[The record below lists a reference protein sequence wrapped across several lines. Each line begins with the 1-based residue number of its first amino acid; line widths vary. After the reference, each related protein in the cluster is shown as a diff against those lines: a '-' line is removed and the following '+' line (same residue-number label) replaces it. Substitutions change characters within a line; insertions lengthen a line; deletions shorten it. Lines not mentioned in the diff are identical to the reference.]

1 MKLGIMQPYFMPY
14 IGYFQLMKAVDK
26 YVVYDDVNYIKG
38 GWANRNHILINGEKK
53 MFTVTL
59 RKASPNKFFNEIVIG
74 DDFKKLMKTLQ
85 MNYSRAINFD
95 QTMVLMERIISFPN
109 KQLAVFI
116 ANSFREILSYLS
128 VETEILMSSEIP
140 KDNSLRGKDK
150 IIQICEILG
159 ADTYYNAVG
168 GKNLYDQEEFREH
181 GITLN
186 FVDSLPQ
193 VYSQLHT
200 REFVSGLSMVDVLMN
215 NTKDEVNRLLD
226 SFQLRF

>member
-38 GWANRNHILINGEKK
+38 GWANRNHILINGEKE
-53 MFTVTL
+53 MFTVTFQ
-59 RKASPNKFFNEIVIG
+59 KASQNKLFNEIVIG